1 MTPWVRR
8 IIVAN
13 AIVFVLQY
21 LQPGITDALVLV
33 PDLAIQRPWTLV
45 TYMFL
50 HAGFWHIALN
60 MLTLFWFGPRVEQ
73 RLGGNQFLA
82 LYFVSGIGG
91 ALASFATPHVA
102 VLGASGAIMGVMIAF
117 AMNWPRERFFIWG
130 VIPVEAWLIVLI
142 YVALDITG
150 AAGIGGGNV
159 AHFTHLGG
167 LASGFLY
174 IKAVDFFS
182 PARSWKRQVGGA
194 PAPPRLAG
202 DADHLRRW
210 RDIRLDTLHPIN
222 RDEIVRLLHKVDTEG
237 PRSLTPEE
245 RATLNRFAA
254 TSPVS

>member
-8 IIVAN
+8 LIVAN
-13 AIVFVLQY
+13 AIVFGLQY

-33 PDLAIQRPWTLV
+33 PDLVLQRPWTLV

-60 MLTLFWFGPRVEQ
+60 MLALFWFGGRVEE
-73 RLGGNQFLA
+73 RLGGSQFLA
-82 LYFVSGIGG
+82 LYLVSGVGG

-117 AMNWPRERFFIWG
+117 AMYWPRARFFIWG
-130 VIPVEAWLIVLI
+130 VIPVEAWLLVTIYIVLD
-142 YVALDITG
+142 VTG
-150 AAGIGGGNV
+150 AAGVFGGNV

-167 LASGFLY
+167 LATGFLY
-174 IKAVDFFS
+174 LKTHDWLS
-182 PARSWKRQVGGA
+182 PARAWKRKVGAA
-194 PAPPRLAG
+194 PEPPRILG

-210 RDIRLDTLHPIN
+210 RDIRLDSLHPIN
-222 RDEIVRLLHKVDTEG
+222 RDEIVRLLQKVDTDG